1 MSPVSLTSTL
11 PRDMYLERDSNP
23 HGHFCPLDFK
33 SSVSTIPPPRQVIL
47 FWADGG
53 TRTPVGLFVSGL
65 QNQCCRHWATS
76 AYNGGKSKEW
86 FYWRTWTFKSLFLR
100 QMCIPFHEVTLLITI
115 HYFVALVG
123 NDPTTFSMSKKCSP
137 IELQG
142 IVFWAS
148 CQTRTGVPGLQIQNN
163 QPTIRRMR
171 LRYWLGSNQCDRF
184 CRSVPLVFRHHSA
197 TVPYFCWNNE
207 TRTHNLSRIRRML

>member
-1 MSPVSLTSTL
+1 M
-11 PRDMYLERDSNP
+11 R
-23 HGHFCPLDFK
+23 
-33 SSVSTIPPPRQVIL
+33 
-47 FWADGG
+47 
-53 TRTPVGLFVSGL
+53 RTPLPHRLTPVYLYFRWDLNPQRFPLGCWFLKPVRFY
-65 QNQCCRHWATS
+65 RFATE

-123 NDPTTFSMSKKCSP
+123 NDPTTFSMSRKRSP

-142 IVFWAS
+142 IIFWAS

-197 TVPYFCWNNE
+197 TVPYVVGTMRLELITFRVSGECSNQLSYVPMALYVV
-207 TRTHNLSRIRRML
+207 HNW